1 MAYISAKK
9 IKKTYG
15 PKLIFDNV
23 SFEINN
29 KDRIAL
35 VGRNGTGK
43 STIFKIITGNENY
56 DSGELYVK
64 KDLKIGYL
72 EQEPDYGDK
81 SVREVINLAKQ
92 EIFEINELIS
102 SIVEEMTRETDSD
115 ILMKLSEKYD
125 KLLNEYAFCGG
136 YEYESEVSKVISGL
150 KIPESYLD
158 MPFKQLSGGEKTRV
172 LLAKLLLG
180 KPDILLLDEP
190 TNHLDIESMEWLEN
204 YLQDYPGALFLVSHD
219 RYFLDSVV
227 NKIYELDSDGIE
239 IYDGNY
245 TRYTVEKEL
254 RYLSRYKSYSS
265 QQYTINRMEMQIKK
279 FRALNTPG
287 LNKKA
292 NEIEH
297 RLEKMEKLPK
307 PILEK
312 KKMSLNDSF
321 VERTGNDVVSI
332 QNLSKS
338 YNGRNIFKDVDLKM
352 RYKDKI
358 AIIGR
363 NGCGKTTLLRIILGE
378 EQPDYGTV
386 KLGTKLKIGYLQQ
399 NTTFEETTATILD
412 YYCDQFGISQNEAR
426 NQLAKILFTG
436 NDVYKKIGTLSG
448 GEKKRLQLS
457 ILMSKNPNF
466 LILDEP
472 TNHLDLASREILE
485 ENLENF
491 EGNLLIVSHD
501 RYFVNKM
508 ASRLWVYNN
517 ESFQS
522 IDGNYEYYR
531 QNKEKLLKKTNDSRQ
546 NAYPHN
552 NNTSKKN
559 VDQEECERE
568 I

>member
-102 SIVEEMTRETDSD
+102 SIVEKMTRETDSD

-136 YEYESEVSKVISGL
+136 YEYEAEVSKVISGL

-158 MPFKQLSGGEKTRV
+158 MPFTQLSGGEKTRV

-204 YLQDYPGALFLVSHD
+204 YLQDYSGALFLVSHD

-227 NKIYELDSDGIE
+227 NKIYELDTDGIE

-254 RYLSRYKSYSS
+254 RYLSRYKSYTS

-338 YNGRNIFKDVDLKM
+338 YNGRNIFKNVDLKM

-363 NGCGKTTLLRIILGE
+363 NGCGKTTLLKIILGE

-412 YYCDQFGISQNEAR
+412 SYCDQFGISQNEAR

-531 QNKEKLLKKTNDSRQ
+531 QNKERLLKKTNDSRQ

>member
-1 MAYISAKK
+1 MAYISIRK

-72 EQEPDYGDK
+72 EQEPDHGDK

-102 SIVEEMTRETDSD
+102 SIVEKMTRETDSD

-136 YEYESEVSKVISGL
+136 YEYEAEVSKVISGL

-158 MPFKQLSGGEKTRV
+158 MPFTQLSGGEKTRV

-204 YLQDYPGALFLVSHD
+204 YLQDYSGALFLVSHD

-227 NKIYELDSDGIE
+227 NKIYELDNDGIE

-338 YNGRNIFKDVDLKM
+338 YNGRNIFKNVDLKM

-363 NGCGKTTLLRIILGE
+363 NGCGKTTLLKIILGE

-426 NQLAKILFTG
+426 NRLAKILFTG

-531 QNKEKLLKKTNDSRQ
+531 QNKERLLKKINDSRQ
-546 NAYPHN
+546 NAYPYN
-552 NNTSKKN
+552 NKISKKN
-559 VDQEECERE
+559 IKQEGCERE

>member
-102 SIVEEMTRETDSD
+102 SIVEKMTRETDSD

-136 YEYESEVSKVISGL
+136 YEYEAEVSKVISGL

-158 MPFKQLSGGEKTRV
+158 MPFTQLSGGEKTRV

-204 YLQDYPGALFLVSHD
+204 YLQDYSGALFLVSHD

-227 NKIYELDSDGIE
+227 NKIYELDTDGIE

-254 RYLSRYKSYSS
+254 RYLSRYKSYTS

-338 YNGRNIFKDVDLKM
+338 YNGRNIFKNVDLKM

-363 NGCGKTTLLRIILGE
+363 NGCGKTTLLKIILGE

-531 QNKEKLLKKTNDSRQ
+531 QNKERLLKKTNDSRQ

>member
-1 MAYISAKK
+1 MAYISVKK

-102 SIVEEMTRETDSD
+102 SIVEKMTRETDSD

-136 YEYESEVSKVISGL
+136 YEYEAEVSKVISGL

-158 MPFKQLSGGEKTRV
+158 MPFTQLSGGEKTRV

-204 YLQDYPGALFLVSHD
+204 YLQDYSGALFLVSHD

-227 NKIYELDSDGIE
+227 NKIYELDTDGIE

-254 RYLSRYKSYSS
+254 RYLSRYKSYTS

-338 YNGRNIFKDVDLKM
+338 YNGRNIFKNVDLKM

-363 NGCGKTTLLRIILGE
+363 NGCGKTTLLKIILGE

-531 QNKEKLLKKTNDSRQ
+531 QNKERLLKKTNDSRQ

>member
-1 MAYISAKK
+1 MAYISIRK

-72 EQEPDYGDK
+72 EQEPDHGDK

-102 SIVEEMTRETDSD
+102 SIVEKMTRETDSD

-227 NKIYELDSDGIE
+227 NKIYELDNDGIE

-338 YNGRNIFKDVDLKM
+338 YNGRNIFKNVDLKM

-363 NGCGKTTLLRIILGE
+363 NGCGKTTLLKIILGE

-531 QNKEKLLKKTNDSRQ
+531 QNKERLLKKTNDSRQ
-546 NAYPHN
+546 NACPHN
-552 NNTSKKN
+552 NSTSKKN

>member
-35 VGRNGTGK
+35 VVRNGTGK

-102 SIVEEMTRETDSD
+102 DIVERMSIETDSD

-125 KLLNEYAFCGG
+125 RLLNEYAFCGG
-136 YEYESEVSKVISGL
+136 YEYESEVLKVISGL

-158 MPFKQLSGGEKTRV
+158 IPFKQLSGGEKTRV

-227 NKIYELDSDGIE
+227 NKIYELDTDGIE

-254 RYLSRYKSYSS
+254 RYLSRYKSYTS

-321 VERTGNDVVSI
+321 VERTGNDVISI

-485 ENLENF
+485 ENLEDF

-531 QNKEKLLKKTNDSRQ
+531 QNKERLLKKTNDPRQ

>member
-158 MPFKQLSGGEKTRV
+158 VPFKQLSGGEKTRV

>member
-102 SIVEEMTRETDSD
+102 DIIERMTRETDSD

-125 KLLNEYAFCGG
+125 RLLNEYAFCGG
-136 YEYESEVSKVISGL
+136 YEYESEVLKVISGL

-158 MPFKQLSGGEKTRV
+158 IPFKQLSGGEKTRV

-338 YNGRNIFKDVDLKM
+338 YNGRNIFKNVDLKM

-363 NGCGKTTLLRIILGE
+363 NGCGKTTLLKVILGE

-436 NDVYKKIGTLSG
+436 NDVYKKIDTLSG

-531 QNKEKLLKKTNDSRQ
+531 QNKERLLKKTNDSRQ

>member
-102 SIVEEMTRETDSD
+102 SIVEKMTRETDSD

-227 NKIYELDSDGIE
+227 NKIYELDTDGIE

-332 QNLSKS
+332 QKLSKS
-338 YNGRNIFKDVDLKM
+338 YNGRNIFKNVDLKM

-363 NGCGKTTLLRIILGE
+363 NGCGKTTLLKIILGE

-531 QNKEKLLKKTNDSRQ
+531 QNKERLLKKTNDSRQ

>member
-102 SIVEEMTRETDSD
+102 SIVEKMTRETDSD

-158 MPFKQLSGGEKTRV
+158 MPFTQLSGGEKTRV

-204 YLQDYPGALFLVSHD
+204 YLQDYSGALFLVSHD

-227 NKIYELDSDGIE
+227 NKIYELDTDGIE

-338 YNGRNIFKDVDLKM
+338 YNGRNIFKNVDLKM

-363 NGCGKTTLLRIILGE
+363 NGCGKTTLLKIILGE

-531 QNKEKLLKKTNDSRQ
+531 QNKERLLKKTNDSRQ

>member
-1 MAYISAKK
+1 MAYISVKK

-23 SFEINN
+23 SFELNN

-64 KDLKIGYL
+64 KGLKIGYL
-72 EQEPDYGDK
+72 EQEPNYGDK

-102 SIVEEMTRETDSD
+102 RIVEKMTKETDSD

-136 YEYESEVSKVISGL
+136 YEYEAEVLKVISGL

-158 MPFKQLSGGEKTRV
+158 MPFTQLSGGEKTRV

-227 NKIYELDSDGIE
+227 NKIYELDTDGIE

-254 RYLSRYKSYSS
+254 RYLSRYKSYTS

-338 YNGRNIFKDVDLKM
+338 YNGRNIFKNVDLKM

-363 NGCGKTTLLRIILGE
+363 NGCGKTTLLKIILGE

-508 ASRLWVYNN
+508 ASRLWVNNN

-531 QNKEKLLKKTNDSRQ
+531 QNKERLLKKINDSRQ
-546 NAYPHN
+546 NAYPYN
-552 NNTSKKN
+552 NKISKKN
-559 VDQEECERE
+559 IKQEGCERE

>member
-102 SIVEEMTRETDSD
+102 DIVERMTRETDSD

-125 KLLNEYAFCGG
+125 RLLNEYAFCGG
-136 YEYESEVSKVISGL
+136 YEYESEVLKVISGL

-158 MPFKQLSGGEKTRV
+158 IPFKQLSGGEKTRV

-227 NKIYELDSDGIE
+227 NKIYELDTDGIE

-254 RYLSRYKSYSS
+254 RYLSRYKSYTS

-363 NGCGKTTLLRIILGE
+363 NGCGKTTLLKIILGE

-472 TNHLDLASREILE
+472 TNYLDLASREILE

-531 QNKEKLLKKTNDSRQ
+531 QNKERLLKKTNDSRQ

-559 VDQEECERE
+559 VDQEECERD

>member
-102 SIVEEMTRETDSD
+102 DIVERMSRETDSD

-125 KLLNEYAFCGG
+125 RLLNEYAFCGG
-136 YEYESEVSKVISGL
+136 YEYESEVLKVISGL

-158 MPFKQLSGGEKTRV
+158 IPFKQLSGGEKTRV

-227 NKIYELDSDGIE
+227 NKIYELDTDGIE

-254 RYLSRYKSYSS
+254 RYLSRYKSYTS

-363 NGCGKTTLLRIILGE
+363 NGCGKTTLLRIIQGE

-531 QNKEKLLKKTNDSRQ
+531 QNKERLLKKTNDSRQ

-559 VDQEECERE
+559 VDQEECERD

>member
-102 SIVEEMTRETDSD
+102 SIVEKMTRETDSD

-338 YNGRNIFKDVDLKM
+338 YNGRNIFKNVDLKM

-363 NGCGKTTLLRIILGE
+363 NGCGKTTLLKIILGE

-399 NTTFEETTATILD
+399 NTTFEETTATSLD

-531 QNKEKLLKKTNDSRQ
+531 QNKERLLKKTNDSRQ

-559 VDQEECERE
+559 VDQEECERD

>member
-1 MAYISAKK
+1 MAYISIRK

-72 EQEPDYGDK
+72 EQEPDHGDK

-102 SIVEEMTRETDSD
+102 SIVEKMTRETDSD

-136 YEYESEVSKVISGL
+136 YEYEAEVSKVISGL

-158 MPFKQLSGGEKTRV
+158 MPFTQLSGGEKTRV

-204 YLQDYPGALFLVSHD
+204 YLQDYSGALFLVSHD

-227 NKIYELDSDGIE
+227 NKIYELDTDGIE

-254 RYLSRYKSYSS
+254 RYLSRYKSYTS

-338 YNGRNIFKDVDLKM
+338 YNGRNIFKNVDLKM

-363 NGCGKTTLLRIILGE
+363 NGCGKTTLLKIILGE

-531 QNKEKLLKKTNDSRQ
+531 QNKERLLKKINDSRQ
-546 NAYPHN
+546 NAYPYN
-552 NNTSKKN
+552 NKISKKN
-559 VDQEECERE
+559 IKQEGCERE

>member
-102 SIVEEMTRETDSD
+102 SIVEKMTRETDSD

-204 YLQDYPGALFLVSHD
+204 YLQDYSGALFLVSHD

-227 NKIYELDSDGIE
+227 NKIYELDTDGIE

-254 RYLSRYKSYSS
+254 RYLSRYKSYTS

-338 YNGRNIFKDVDLKM
+338 YNGRNIFKNVDLKM

-363 NGCGKTTLLRIILGE
+363 NGCGKTTLLKIILGE

-531 QNKEKLLKKTNDSRQ
+531 QNKERLLKKTNDSRQ

>member
-102 SIVEEMTRETDSD
+102 SIVEKMTRETDSD

-338 YNGRNIFKDVDLKM
+338 YNGRNIFKNVDLKM

-363 NGCGKTTLLRIILGE
+363 NGCGKTTLLKIILGE

-531 QNKEKLLKKTNDSRQ
+531 QNKERLLKKTNDSRQ

>member
-102 SIVEEMTRETDSD
+102 SIVEKMTRETDSD

-150 KIPESYLD
+150 KIPELYLD

-227 NKIYELDSDGIE
+227 NKIYELDTDGIE

-332 QNLSKS
+332 QKLSKS
-338 YNGRNIFKDVDLKM
+338 YNGRNIFKNVDLKM

-363 NGCGKTTLLRIILGE
+363 NGCGKTTLLKIILGE

-531 QNKEKLLKKTNDSRQ
+531 QNKERLLKKTNDSRQ

>member
-102 SIVEEMTRETDSD
+102 SIVEKMTRETDSD

-136 YEYESEVSKVISGL
+136 YEYEAEVSKVISGL

-158 MPFKQLSGGEKTRV
+158 MPFTQLSGGEKTRV

-204 YLQDYPGALFLVSHD
+204 YLQDYSGALFLVSHD

-227 NKIYELDSDGIE
+227 NKIYELDTDGIE

-254 RYLSRYKSYSS
+254 RYLSRYKSYTS

-338 YNGRNIFKDVDLKM
+338 YNGRNIFKNVDLKM

-363 NGCGKTTLLRIILGE
+363 NGCGKTTLLKIILGE

-399 NTTFEETTATILD
+399 NTTFEEKNIGSVDELKDT
-412 YYCDQFGISQNEAR
+412 GEEA
-426 NQLAKILFTG
+426 
-436 NDVYKKIGTLSG
+436 
-448 GEKKRLQLS
+448 
-457 ILMSKNPNF
+457 
-466 LILDEP
+466 
-472 TNHLDLASREILE
+472 E
-485 ENLENF
+485 ENNMVHFENLPESF
-491 EGNLLIVSHD
+491 SKSDMPERKSDEAHKRVGDVTEETVHAEDSQSHFFFSHLHRWALKRVFSICVIVSLIAVLIGLIVLFI
-501 RYFVNKM
+501 Y
-508 ASRLWVYNN
+508 
-517 ESFQS
+517 
-522 IDGNYEYYR
+522 I
-531 QNKEKLLKKTNDSRQ
+531 
-546 NAYPHN
+546 
-552 NNTSKKN
+552 
-559 VDQEECERE
+559 
-568 I
+568 

>member
-102 SIVEEMTRETDSD
+102 SIVEKMTRETDSD

-332 QNLSKS
+332 QKLSKS
-338 YNGRNIFKDVDLKM
+338 YNGRNIFKNVDLKM

-363 NGCGKTTLLRIILGE
+363 NGCGKTTLLKIILGE

-508 ASRLWVYNN
+508 ASEFIYIS
-517 ESFQS
+517 SFRFIIMNHFKVLMVIMNI
-522 IDGNYEYYR
+522 ID
-531 QNKEKLLKKTNDSRQ
+531 KTRRDS
-546 NAYPHN
+546 
-552 NNTSKKN
+552 
-559 VDQEECERE
+559 
-568 I
+568 

>member
-102 SIVEEMTRETDSD
+102 DIVERMTRETDSD

-125 KLLNEYAFCGG
+125 RLLNEYALCGG
-136 YEYESEVSKVISGL
+136 YEYESEVLKVISGL

-158 MPFKQLSGGEKTRV
+158 IPFKQLSGGEKTRV

-227 NKIYELDSDGIE
+227 NKIYELDTDGIE

-254 RYLSRYKSYSS
+254 RYLSRYKSYTS

-491 EGNLLIVSHD
+491 EGNLLIASHD

-531 QNKEKLLKKTNDSRQ
+531 QNKERLLKKTNDSRQ

-559 VDQEECERE
+559 VDQEECERD

>member
-1 MAYISAKK
+1 MWI
-9 IKKTYG
+9 
-15 PKLIFDNV
+15 LI
-23 SFEINN
+23 
-29 KDRIAL
+29 
-35 VGRNGTGK
+35 
-43 STIFKIITGNENY
+43 
-56 DSGELYVK
+56 
-64 KDLKIGYL
+64 
-72 EQEPDYGDK
+72 P
-81 SVREVINLAKQ
+81 
-92 EIFEINELIS
+92 
-102 SIVEEMTRETDSD
+102 
-115 ILMKLSEKYD
+115 
-125 KLLNEYAFCGG
+125 
-136 YEYESEVSKVISGL
+136 
-150 KIPESYLD
+150 
-158 MPFKQLSGGEKTRV
+158 
-172 LLAKLLLG
+172 
-180 KPDILLLDEP
+180 
-190 TNHLDIESMEWLEN
+190 
-204 YLQDYPGALFLVSHD
+204 LVSHD

-227 NKIYELDSDGIE
+227 NKIYELDTDGIE

-254 RYLSRYKSYSS
+254 RYLSRYKSYTS

-338 YNGRNIFKDVDLKM
+338 YNGRNIFKNVDLKM

-363 NGCGKTTLLRIILGE
+363 NGCGKTTLLKIILGE

-531 QNKEKLLKKTNDSRQ
+531 QNKERLLKKTNDSRQ

>member
-72 EQEPDYGDK
+72 EQEPNYGDK

-102 SIVEEMTRETDSD
+102 DIVERMTRETDSD

-125 KLLNEYAFCGG
+125 RLLNEYAFCGG
-136 YEYESEVSKVISGL
+136 YEYESEVLKVISGL

-158 MPFKQLSGGEKTRV
+158 IPFKQLSGGEKTRV

-254 RYLSRYKSYSS
+254 RYLSRYKSYTS

-321 VERTGNDVVSI
+321 VERTGNDVILI

-338 YNGRNIFKDVDLKM
+338 YNGRNIFKNVDLKM

-363 NGCGKTTLLRIILGE
+363 NGCGKTTLLKIILGE

-399 NTTFEETTATILD
+399 NTTFEESTATILD

-531 QNKEKLLKKTNDSRQ
+531 QNKERLLKKTNDSRQ
-546 NAYPHN
+546 NAYSHN

-559 VDQEECERE
+559 VDQEECERD

>member
-102 SIVEEMTRETDSD
+102 DIVERMTRETDSD

-125 KLLNEYAFCGG
+125 RLLNEYALCGG
-136 YEYESEVSKVISGL
+136 YEYESEVLKVISGL

-158 MPFKQLSGGEKTRV
+158 IPFKQLSGGEKTRV

-227 NKIYELDSDGIE
+227 NKIYELDTDGIE

-254 RYLSRYKSYSS
+254 RYLSRYKSYTS

-531 QNKEKLLKKTNDSRQ
+531 QNKERLLKKTNDSRQ

>member
-1 MAYISAKK
+1 
-9 IKKTYG
+9 
-15 PKLIFDNV
+15 
-23 SFEINN
+23 
-29 KDRIAL
+29 
-35 VGRNGTGK
+35 
-43 STIFKIITGNENY
+43 
-56 DSGELYVK
+56 
-64 KDLKIGYL
+64 
-72 EQEPDYGDK
+72 
-81 SVREVINLAKQ
+81 
-92 EIFEINELIS
+92 
-102 SIVEEMTRETDSD
+102 
-115 ILMKLSEKYD
+115 
-125 KLLNEYAFCGG
+125 
-136 YEYESEVSKVISGL
+136 
-150 KIPESYLD
+150 
-158 MPFKQLSGGEKTRV
+158 
-172 LLAKLLLG
+172 
-180 KPDILLLDEP
+180 
-190 TNHLDIESMEWLEN
+190 
-204 YLQDYPGALFLVSHD
+204 
-219 RYFLDSVV
+219 
-227 NKIYELDSDGIE
+227 
-239 IYDGNY
+239 
-245 TRYTVEKEL
+245 
-254 RYLSRYKSYSS
+254 
-265 QQYTINRMEMQIKK
+265 
-279 FRALNTPG
+279 
-287 LNKKA
+287 
-292 NEIEH
+292 
-297 RLEKMEKLPK
+297 MEKLPK

-491 EGNLLIVSHD
+491 EGNLLIASHD

-531 QNKEKLLKKTNDSRQ
+531 QNKERLLKKTNYSRQ

-559 VDQEECERE
+559 VDQEECERD

>member
-102 SIVEEMTRETDSD
+102 SIVEKMTRETDSD

-204 YLQDYPGALFLVSHD
+204 YLQDYSGALFLVSHD

-227 NKIYELDSDGIE
+227 NKIYELDTDGIE

-254 RYLSRYKSYSS
+254 RYLSRYKSYTS

-332 QNLSKS
+332 QKLSKS
-338 YNGRNIFKDVDLKM
+338 YNGRNIFKNVDLKM

-363 NGCGKTTLLRIILGE
+363 NGCGKTTLLKIILGE

-531 QNKEKLLKKTNDSRQ
+531 QNKERLLKKTNDSRQ

>member
-102 SIVEEMTRETDSD
+102 DIVERMTRETDSD

-125 KLLNEYAFCGG
+125 RLLNEYALCGG
-136 YEYESEVSKVISGL
+136 YEYESEVLKVISGL

-158 MPFKQLSGGEKTRV
+158 IPFKQLSGGEKTRV

-180 KPDILLLDEP
+180 KPDILL
-190 TNHLDIESMEWLEN
+190 
-204 YLQDYPGALFLVSHD
+204 
-219 RYFLDSVV
+219 
-227 NKIYELDSDGIE
+227 
-239 IYDGNY
+239 
-245 TRYTVEKEL
+245 
-254 RYLSRYKSYSS
+254 
-265 QQYTINRMEMQIKK
+265 
-279 FRALNTPG
+279 
-287 LNKKA
+287 
-292 NEIEH
+292 
-297 RLEKMEKLPK
+297 
-307 PILEK
+307 
-312 KKMSLNDSF
+312 
-321 VERTGNDVVSI
+321 
-332 QNLSKS
+332 
-338 YNGRNIFKDVDLKM
+338 
-352 RYKDKI
+352 
-358 AIIGR
+358 
-363 NGCGKTTLLRIILGE
+363 
-378 EQPDYGTV
+378 
-386 KLGTKLKIGYLQQ
+386 
-399 NTTFEETTATILD
+399 
-412 YYCDQFGISQNEAR
+412 
-426 NQLAKILFTG
+426 
-436 NDVYKKIGTLSG
+436 
-448 GEKKRLQLS
+448 
-457 ILMSKNPNF
+457 
-466 LILDEP
+466 LDEP

-531 QNKEKLLKKTNDSRQ
+531 QNKERLLKKTNDPRQ